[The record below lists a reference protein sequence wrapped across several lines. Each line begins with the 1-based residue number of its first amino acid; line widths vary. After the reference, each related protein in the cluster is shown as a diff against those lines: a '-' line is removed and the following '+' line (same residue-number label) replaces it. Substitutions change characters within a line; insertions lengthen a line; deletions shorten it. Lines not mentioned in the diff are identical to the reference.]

1 MNYPRIMV
9 EYKHND
15 PKDLSKN
22 FEFSKEVNYEMIN
35 EILDGG
41 EVD

>member
-1 MNYPRIMV
+1 MNYPRIMI
-9 EYKHND
+9 ECKRND
-15 PKDLSKN
+15 PKDPSKN

-41 EVD
+41 DIN